1 MAQNAGSKV
10 PELVPT
16 QEIKLTP
23 SGVKVRYLS
32 ESDYAKR
39 RARAHTPRVSETTFA
54 GEKRIR
60 IATPTRPV
68 KGIQGEEA
76 LRFSQ
81 PVASGVPAPYEA
93 PIFLDDLIED
103 VEDKIVAPP
112 SLKKPLPVPTPA
124 PAIKP
129 LIVEAPVKPT
139 PPAKPLLVIE
149 KEKPKT
155 PVATSSAKPAPI
167 KPKSQAP
174 EPKPLIVTVPK
185 PEGSKKNAAPEPF
198 KSEASKVEM
207 VEKVTT
213 PGKLPWY
220 KESIPRALTLLP
232 WLDKESKEAKI
243 EEVEEIPLESPTEE
257 PVVEMKQEV
266 AEAEVVSEPAPEP
279 TEQPV
284 ASDEPKTTPLSG
296 LSQETLS
303 ILNLIP
309 KGLDTPT
316 TYSESDNMSLTRA
329 SKRGKKSPVDGE
341 TVERMEDFGISIE
354 VKTPPKNINAELER
368 AYQALI
374 IGQQD
379 VAIRIYNDVLK
390 VDSENELALFGLA
403 TTYHKA
409 GEFQVA
415 RSLYGKL
422 LELDP
427 DNRETLNNFLLL
439 VSEESPEAAI
449 LEFQKL
455 ELQNPDFSPVPALMA
470 NVYLKLG
477 DNNKAYEKMLRA
489 VILEP
494 ENTLYRYNLAIILDK
509 LGRYEEA
516 ALAYRKLIK
525 LHNDGYS
532 IPTSPDTL
540 RDRIIFLQTNH
551 LR

>member
-1 MAQNAGSKV
+1 
-10 PELVPT
+10 
-16 QEIKLTP
+16 
-23 SGVKVRYLS
+23 
-32 ESDYAKR
+32 
-39 RARAHTPRVSETTFA
+39 
-54 GEKRIR
+54 
-60 IATPTRPV
+60 
-68 KGIQGEEA
+68 
-76 LRFSQ
+76 
-81 PVASGVPAPYEA
+81 
-93 PIFLDDLIED
+93 
-103 VEDKIVAPP
+103 
-112 SLKKPLPVPTPA
+112 
-124 PAIKP
+124 
-129 LIVEAPVKPT
+129 
-139 PPAKPLLVIE
+139 
-149 KEKPKT
+149 
-155 PVATSSAKPAPI
+155 
-167 KPKSQAP
+167 
-174 EPKPLIVTVPK
+174 
-185 PEGSKKNAAPEPF
+185 
-198 KSEASKVEM
+198 
-207 VEKVTT
+207 
-213 PGKLPWY
+213 
-220 KESIPRALTLLP
+220 
-232 WLDKESKEAKI
+232 
-243 EEVEEIPLESPTEE
+243 
-257 PVVEMKQEV
+257 
-266 AEAEVVSEPAPEP
+266 
-279 TEQPV
+279 
-284 ASDEPKTTPLSG
+284 
-296 LSQETLS
+296 
-303 ILNLIP
+303 
-309 KGLDTPT
+309 
-316 TYSESDNMSLTRA
+316 
-329 SKRGKKSPVDGE
+329 
-341 TVERMEDFGISIE
+341 
-354 VKTPPKNINAELER
+354 
-368 AYQALI
+368 LI